1 MRASMG
7 WSKDAWLV
15 LHLYL
20 ISRLPQLLNMEKY
33 KWLTWLMVFFCTGF
47 LLFWCGSHS
56 TVHFLVIILSINLHN
71 KIKVSMMLN
80 ENETNGIHV
89 LHIKLHYIASP
100 SWYYR
105 DQVKLQHSSGNQ
117 RQMVLPGWTRLHAAS
132 EEEKYGVQTKR
143 TEDYPIQMSGGQR
156 TDVHAKVKGYSLLR
170 SRQAKPSSTCPLLK
184 RE

>member
-1 MRASMG
+1 
-7 WSKDAWLV
+7 
-15 LHLYL
+15 
-20 ISRLPQLLNMEKY
+20 
-33 KWLTWLMVFFCTGF
+33 
-47 LLFWCGSHS
+47 
-56 TVHFLVIILSINLHN
+56 
-71 KIKVSMMLN
+71 MLN
-80 ENETNGIHV
+80 DNETNGIHV

-170 SRQAKPSSTCPLLK
+170 SRQAKHVHFSRANKVNFRLLLNDWFSQNSL
-184 RE
+184 E